1 MARELCQG
9 LQILLRCRAYMA
21 TLTRR
26 RLLCSLTAAPLMAAA
41 ARPDAVF
48 ATAIQPAAPDVPYG
62 AGTLPAGIRSRVV
75 SGVNGIAM
83 HVLEAGHETPGR
95 PGLLLVHGFPELGYS
110 WRKVM
115 LPLAAAGF
123 HVMAPDQRGYGRSGG
138 TDVRFDDDLAPFS
151 TLNRVRDMLALVNAL
166 GHREVACVV
175 GHDFGSPVASW
186 CALTRPDVFRRVV
199 MMSAPFGGTT
209 RLPFN
214 TANTPATPATP
225 APDMDAGLAMLT
237 PPRKHYQTY
246 YTTREANEN
255 MWKAP
260 QGVHAFLRAYYHA
273 KSADWPAN
281 QPHPLAA
288 NTPAEFAKLPRYY
301 VMDKDRGMAEQV
313 ATDMPT
319 AAQIAACAWLPD
331 RELAVYAGEYGR
343 TGFQGGL
350 QSYRVGRLPRF
361 AAELTLFAGRTIDV
375 PATFISG
382 KSDWG
387 VFQRAG
393 SFEAMQKA
401 ACTRF
406 EGAHLLE
413 GAGHWVQQEQPVR
426 VASLVLAFVSGT
438 RA

>member
-1 MARELCQG
+1 MV
-9 LQILLRCRAYMA
+9 

-26 RLLCSLTAAPLMAAA
+26 RMLRTLTAAPAIAAA
-41 ARPDAVF
+41 VGANAARGAAAQPVAP
-48 ATAIQPAAPDVPYG
+48 ATPYG
-62 AGTLPAGIRSRVV
+62 AGTLPAGIRSRIV

-138 TDVRFDDDLAPFS
+138 TDVRFDDDLTPFS

-175 GHDFGSPVASW
+175 GHDFGSPVAAW
-186 CALTRPDVFRRVV
+186 CALTRPDVFKSVV
-199 MMSAPFGGTT
+199 MMSAPFGGTA

-214 TANTPATPATP
+214 TANATPAPSAP
-225 APDMDAGLAMLT
+225 APDMDAGLAALT

-246 YTTREANEN
+246 YTTRDANDN
-255 MWKAP
+255 MWKPP
-260 QGVHAFLRAYYHA
+260 QGLHAFIRAYYHA
-273 KSADWPAN
+273 KSADWPGN
-281 QPHPLAA
+281 TPHPLAA

-301 VMDKDRGMAEQV
+301 VMDQSKGMAEQV
-313 ATDMPT
+313 AADMPT
-319 AAQIAACAWLPD
+319 SAQIAACQWLPD
-331 RELAVYAGEYGR
+331 RELAVYAEEYGR

-350 QSYRVGRLPRF
+350 QSYRVGRVPRLS
-361 AAELTLFAGRTIDV
+361 AELTLFAGRTIDV

-393 SFEAMQKA
+393 SFEAMQKT
-401 ACTRF
+401 ACTAF
-406 EGAHLLE
+406 TGAHLLD
-413 GAGHWVQQEQPVR
+413 GAGHWVQQEQPAR
-426 VASLVLAFVSGT
+426 VAELILQFVRRT

>member
-1 MARELCQG
+1 
-9 LQILLRCRAYMA
+9 MA

-26 RLLCSLTAAPLMAAA
+26 RMLHALTTTPLLAAA
-41 ARPDAVF
+41 AGV
-48 ATAIQPAAPDVPYG
+48 AAPRAARAQAALDAPYG
-62 AGTLPAGIRSRVV
+62 AGSLPAGIRSRLVT
-75 SGVNGIAM
+75 GVNGITM
-83 HVLEAGHETPGR
+83 HVLEAGHESPGR

-138 TDVRFDDDLAPFS
+138 TDVRFDDDLTPFS

-166 GHREVACVV
+166 GHRDVACVV
-175 GHDFGSPVASW
+175 GHDFGSPVAAW
-186 CALTRPDVFRRVV
+186 CALTRPDVFRAVV
-199 MMSAPFGGTT
+199 MMSAPFGGTA

-214 TANTPATPATP
+214 TANAAPAAAAP
-225 APDMDAGLAMLT
+225 APDMDEGLAALT

-260 QGVHAFLRAYYHA
+260 QGLQAFLRAYYHA
-273 KSADWPAN
+273 KSADWPGNA
-281 QPHPLAA
+281 PHPLSA
-288 NTPAEFAKLPRYY
+288 NTPEQFALLPRYY
-301 VMDKDRGMAEQV
+301 VMDKDKGMAEQV
-313 ATDMPT
+313 AGDMPT
-319 AAQIAACAWLPD
+319 AAQIAACQWLPE
-331 RELAVYAGEYGR
+331 RELAVYAAEYGR

-350 QSYRVGRLPRF
+350 QSYRVGRVPRLS
-361 AAELTLFAGRTIDV
+361 AELTLFAGRTIDV
-375 PATFISG
+375 PSTFISG

-393 SFEAMQKA
+393 SFETMQKS
-401 ACTRF
+401 ACTNFR
-406 EGAHLLE
+406 GAHLLD
-413 GAGHWVQQEQPVR
+413 GAGHWVQQEQPAKVAELILQFVR
-426 VASLVLAFVSGT
+426 GA